1 MVPHEGSLVARIFA
15 NIFVWSFLVYGLF
28 FLVIYKVKSL
38 RQETPWL
45 NSGTDIQTGLHPW
58 LLAQL
63 LVRIPRRCSVPA
75 QGHRFPVDL
84 CLRHHGRVVHLVFHR
99 GHRCNEGP

>member
-28 FLVIYKVKSL
+28 FLVIYKVKSS
-38 RQETPWL
+38 RQETPRL
-45 NSGTDIQTGLHPW
+45 NSETDIQSGLHPW

-63 LVRIPRRCSVPA
+63 PVRISGRRSVPA
-75 QGHRFPVDL
+75 QDHRIPMDL
-84 CLRHHGRVVHLVFHR
+84 CLRHYGHIVHLVFHR